1 MFNQIL
7 IRSQPVPSDPPRRR
21 GATSFEPEQT
31 SRFRLLGAILASV
44 PWSQVVVGAGI
55 VLLAALVPWGASQV
69 LSAMDRQVMAID
81 ISGDLVG
88 ESRVALERSAGQWV
102 GRSFFATDLSDVK
115 DRLEQRPWVESAA
128 VRRVWPDRFAIEIRE
143 KKPLAYWSDG
153 RLVSRTGEVFAPPNP
168 EVAGKL
174 PVLSG
179 PDERVM
185 DVIRMARTLSDTL
198 AANEVGFAGLNL
210 EQRGAWTL
218 TLSNGIEVVL
228 GKDQVHERFERF
240 VTVYQER
247 LVSRANEVKRVDARY
262 SNGVAVKWKS
272 DAPASGENTKNT

>member
-1 MFNQIL
+1 M
-7 IRSQPVPSDPPRRR
+7 PSEPPRRR
-21 GATSFEPEQT
+21 GATSLETEP
-31 SRFRLLGAILASV
+31 SRLRLLGAILAAM
-44 PWSQVVVGAGI
+44 PWSQVVIGAGI
-55 VLLAALVPWGASQV
+55 VLLAALVPWGTGQV
-69 LSAMDRQVMAID
+69 LNAMDRQVMAID
-81 ISGDLVG
+81 ITGDLVG

-115 DRLEQRPWVESAA
+115 DKLEQRPWVESAA
-128 VRRVWPDRFAIEIRE
+128 VRRVWPDRLAIEIRE

-153 RLVSRTGEVFAPPNP
+153 RLVSRSGEVFAPSNP
-168 EVAGKL
+168 EMAGKL

-185 DVIRMARTLSDTL
+185 DVIRMAQTMSGTL
-198 AANEVGFAGLNL
+198 AEHSLGFAGLSL

-228 GKDQVHERFERF
+228 GRDQVTERFDRF

-262 SNGVAVKWKS
+262 SNGVAVKWKP
-272 DAPASGENTKNT
+272 DATASGKNT

>member
-7 IRSQPVPSDPPRRR
+7 IKSQPVPSDPPKRR
-21 GATSFEPEQT
+21 GATTLDTEPG
-31 SRFRLLGAILASV
+31 RFRLMGAILAAV
-44 PWSQVVVGAGI
+44 PWGQVVIGAGV
-55 VLLAALVPWGASQV
+55 VLLAALVPWGAGQV
-69 LSAMDRQVMAID
+69 LNAMDRQVMAID
-81 ISGDLVG
+81 VSGDLIG

-115 DRLEQRPWVESAA
+115 EKLEKRPWVESAA
-128 VRRVWPDRFAIEIRE
+128 VKRVWPDRLAIEVRE

-153 RLVSRTGEVFAPPNP
+153 RLVSRSGEVFSPPNP

-174 PVLSG
+174 PLLSG

-185 DVIRMARTLSDTL
+185 DVIRMARSMSETLTEHRL
-198 AANEVGFAGLNL
+198 GFAGLSL

-218 TLSNGIEVVL
+218 TLSNGIEVEL
-228 GKDQVHERFERF
+228 GRDQVTQRFDRF

-247 LVSRANEVKRVDARY
+247 LASRANEVEGVDARY
-262 SNGVAVKWKS
+262 SNGVAVKWKPG
-272 DAPASGENTKNT
+272 ATASGKNT